1 MHNKLTTIPD
11 EVSHHKDSIVNVGLS
26 FNHFKSIP
34 LVLFDFKQLIHLNVV
49 QNQLSCI
56 PKEIGNFCNL
66 KVLLLDNNRIR
77 MLPDELG
84 KLKNLKILGLGWNIL
99 TSLPKTM
106 ENLCLLRRLEL
117 HHNQFK
123 VFPSVL
129 CSSKLQLASLTMN
142 NNRIQV
148 VPESAKNLITSRIH
162 ITIHNNPIQIKDSL
176 TFSNTNKVFIETIMS
191 PDNKRKPRGTLRVLV
206 LGMCGSGK
214 TSLTKAV
221 VNSDYITPID
231 KEEIDH
237 TVGIDLYS
245 HTFGLGDNI
254 YEISLWDFAGEK
266 CYAMMNQMF
275 LTHGSLVWL
284 VFNMCEYNIDD
295 KKCFENNIGTWL
307 RGVVARIK
315 NPVVWIIGTHADEC
329 VSMAGKVKANVE
341 KYLRLIFKDIPDI
354 PVLVVSN
361 AHDLGGHDELH
372 KKIKELPAHQAFS
385 ASFGE
390 LKPHWSTSEECL
402 LNLASEKMNKS
413 QPPLI
418 SKAEALECLKKEKL
432 IECNDVFES
441 FMNHLHVAGEI
452 FIFEESV
459 CLDVVWLISL
469 LREIF
474 RSDLADQLEIG
485 VTERETQAAIESIR
499 TAGTISKTFLL
510 KIWKAIG
517 VAQENFNEIVG
528 LLFEFKLAFKV
539 QSSSFSEFSYMFPW
553 LLSEEGHEKITFSN
567 ITQKLSLHDPSILMV
582 HAFDFIP
589 LSFFEQFI
597 PICSQIVDI
606 SKVTRHLMSADFNHL
621 SISILRLP
629 EDTDPHKGHIA
640 FSICDNGPEPS
651 YSGIWI
657 KILELNELLQNL
669 VQEWKGIEQPRS
681 YVACPQC
688 VRFEDS
694 SATPYLFPFKKLSKL
709 EGREFVSCKHCKG
722 AGNRDCTITVEQ
734 LYPPPQAVAGECI
747 APLKPHIIHPSLS
760 QFYCSLSSICCQL
773 FSLCYTT
780 LRQ

>member
-1 MHNKLTTIPD
+1 MFRLVDLMHNKLTTIPD

-34 LVLFDFKQLIHLNVV
+34 LVLFDFKWLIHLNVV

-106 ENLCLLRRLEL
+106 KNLCSLHRLEL
-117 HHNQFK
+117 HHNQIK

-129 CSSKLQLASLTMN
+129 CSSDLQLDTLTMN

-148 VPESAKNLITSRIH
+148 VPESAKNLISSLTH
-162 ITIHNNPIQIKDSL
+162 FTIHSNPIQIKDSL
-176 TFSNTNKVFIETIMS
+176 TFSNTNALFIETIMS
-191 PDNKRKPRGTLRVLV
+191 PDNKSKPRGTLRVLIV
-206 LGMCGSGK
+206 GRSGSGK

-237 TVGIDLYS
+237 TVGIDLHS
-245 HTFGLGDNI
+245 HRFSLGDNI

-275 LTHGSLVWL
+275 LTRGSLVWL
-284 VFNMCEYNIDD
+284 VFNMHKYTIGNKE
-295 KKCFENNIGTWL
+295 CFENNIGTWL

-329 VSMAGKVKANVE
+329 GSMAGKVKANVK

-372 KKIKELPAHQAFS
+372 EKIMELPTHQAFS

-390 LKPHWSTSEECL
+390 LKPHWSTSEEYL
-402 LNLASEKMNKS
+402 LNLASQKMNKPE
-413 QPPLI
+413 PPLI
-418 SKAEALECLKKEKL
+418 SKAEAFECLKTQGLIKDEKDFKKF
-432 IECNDVFES
+432 IKK
-441 FMNHLHVAGEI
+441 LHKGGEI
-452 FIFEESV
+452 FIFKESV

-474 RSDLADQLEIG
+474 RIDLSDQLEINL
-485 VTERETQAAIESIR
+485 TNLEIQEAYASIR
-499 TAGTISKTFLL
+499 KKGTITRRTLL
-510 KIWKAIG
+510 KIWEELG
-517 VAQENFNEIVG
+517 MTEECFNKIVE
-528 LLFEFKLAFKV
+528 LFSEFKLAFESK
-539 QSSSFSEFSYMFPW
+539 SKCFLFPW
-553 LLSEEGHEKITFSN
+553 LLSTKGDDKITFSD
-567 ITQKLSLHDPSILMV
+567 IGQKLPLCDHSIMMI
-582 HAFDFIP
+582 HSFDFLP
-589 LSFFEQFI
+589 ATFFQQFI
-597 PICSQIVDI
+597 ASCSNKVQI
-606 SKVTRHLMSADFNHL
+606 SEVTIGLMSGDFNCL
-621 SISILRLP
+621 KVYVIKIP
-629 EDTDPHKGHIA
+629 VEDPIKGHI
-640 FSICDNGPEPS
+640 F
-651 YSGIWI
+651 
-657 KILELNELLQNL
+657 
-669 VQEWKGIEQPRS
+669 
-681 YVACPQC
+681 C
-688 VRFEDS
+688 V
-694 SATPYLFPFKKLSKL
+694 L
-709 EGREFVSCKHCKG
+709 
-722 AGNRDCTITVEQ
+722 I
-734 LYPPPQAVAGECI
+734 
-747 APLKPHIIHPSLS
+747 
-760 QFYCSLSSICCQL
+760 
-773 FSLCYTT
+773 TT
-780 LRQ
+780 LIPTMLKCGIYLSGSVIHFTV